1 MTTEALGDQ
10 IAALAADIEAAMC
23 RWLELV
29 AEFDRREG
37 WFLEGC
43 TSCAAWVSWRC
54 GVGPTAAR
62 EHVRVARRLHE
73 LPSVRAAFSR
83 GELSYSKVRAITRV
97 EDVQHEDELV
107 ELAQNAT
114 AAQLERIVRS
124 YRSAVLAESDA
135 ARVLEERFLALE
147 WEDDGSL
154 RVRGRLPADQG
165 ALLMKAVE
173 LVAEQL
179 RADAREE
186 EASPEG
192 ASAEAPAPAGAR
204 RADALSVL
212 ADQALAA
219 QQHGRTGGDRV
230 QLVVRVDADALAASE
245 DDDHRTPGCCDFDGG
260 PPLSR
265 TTARRLACD
274 ASVVRMV
281 ERDGEPLSVGRKTRS
296 IPPALRR
303 ALRARDGG
311 CRFPG
316 CTHDRFIDA
325 HHIEHWADGGATD
338 LKNLVHLC
346 THHHRLLHEGGFS
359 VRPVPTGFEFRTPD
373 GRLLRDVPRP
383 PRRRDRDA
391 CPAPRRASAET
402 RIQLRRDRLDL
413 DLATGAMLWIA
424 PPAAR
429 AAEQEEP
436 VPANSRG
443 A

>member
-1 MTTEALGDQ
+1 MTVTTEALGDQ

-97 EDVQHEDELV
+97 EDVEHEDELV
-107 ELAQNAT
+107 ELARNAT

-165 ALLMKAVE
+165 ALLMQAVE

-186 EASPEG
+186 APREG
-192 ASAEAPAPAGAR
+192 ASAEAPTRAGAR
-204 RADALSVL
+204 RADALAAL

-230 QLVVRVDADALAASE
+230 QLVVRVDADALADGSDGDRHTA
-245 DDDHRTPGCCDFDGG
+245 GCCELDNG
-260 PPLSR
+260 PPLAR

-316 CTHDRFIDA
+316 CTHDRFVDA
-325 HHIEHWADGGATD
+325 HHIEHWADGGATE
-338 LKNLVHLC
+338 LTNLVHLC
-346 THHHRLLHEGGFS
+346 TQHHRLLHEGGFR
-359 VRPVPTGFEFRTPD
+359 VTAAAHGGFAFRTPD
-373 GRLLRDVPRP
+373 GRLLRTVPRP
-383 PRRRDRDA
+383 PRRDRDA
-391 CPAPRRASAET
+391 CATPRRASAET
-402 RIQLRRDRLDL
+402 RIQLRHDRLDL
-413 DLATGAMLWIA
+413 GLATGAMLWIA
-424 PPAAR
+424 PP
-429 AAEQEEP
+429 
-436 VPANSRG
+436 VPPSAPG
-443 A
+443 